1 MHVQQHLSLSPP
13 PVCVSQATRGARLR
27 APPRHSLRVSARPPS
42 WAGNQ
47 PPVSNS
53 FSNREAAMTQPT
65 KPLVTWDLGSSTI
78 YGTAPQATTSSA
90 ATSNYQLGSN
100 YQRDRLGRRQDI
112 GVGGQPQVCFPRP
125 RTAQQPVL
133 FSVMNSSEAAM
144 KKTLPKS
151 HLSRVI
157 IHDNRIAQRI
167 YEMEVN
173 ALEKTKKKMNHYY
186 EHLKKKFM
194 TEQLRKLGR

>member
-1 MHVQQHLSLSPP
+1 
-13 PVCVSQATRGARLR
+13 
-27 APPRHSLRVSARPPS
+27 
-42 WAGNQ
+42 
-47 PPVSNS
+47 
-53 FSNREAAMTQPT
+53 MTQPSR
-65 KPLVTWDLGSSTI
+65 PLVTWDLGSNTI

-90 ATSNYQLGSN
+90 ATSGSN
-100 YQRDRLGRRQDI
+100 YQRDRLGRRQEI
-112 GVGGQPQVCFPRP
+112 GVGGHPQICFPRP

-157 IHDNRIAQRI
+157 LHDNRIAQRI

-194 TEQLRKLGR
+194 TEQLRKDESVNNQYLTFGVP

>member
-1 MHVQQHLSLSPP
+1 
-13 PVCVSQATRGARLR
+13 
-27 APPRHSLRVSARPPS
+27 
-42 WAGNQ
+42 
-47 PPVSNS
+47 
-53 FSNREAAMTQPT
+53 MTQPT

-78 YGTAPQATTSSA
+78 YGTAPQATTSS
-90 ATSNYQLGSN
+90 LGSN

-112 GVGGQPQVCFPRP
+112 GVGGH
-125 RTAQQPVL
+125 
-133 FSVMNSSEAAM
+133 VMNSSEAAM

-194 TEQLRKLGR
+194 TEQLRKLGRWRDESMNNQYLPFGVP